1 MTQLE
6 IPIVREGLSSRI
18 AESVLRL
25 IQQEQLDSGDRLPT
39 VKALAERFGVATP
52 TIREALRALEAMGMI
67 TIRHGSGTY
76 VQTHATTLMLVNPY
90 AKDLDLET
98 VLELLDARLVIEP
111 ALAEMAAKKLTPED
125 VTELEGILAKVD
137 AQTEQPP
144 IEPEVV
150 HRANQLFH
158 DKIAR
163 CAQNKILGQ
172 TAISL
177 HDLYIKEQIEI
188 FYLYDDPLDDH
199 RQHHAI
205 LDALRERAPER
216 AREMMANHL
225 ARVRQ
230 VVEERHQKKVKK

>member
-6 IPIVREGLSSRI
+6 SPIAREALSSKL
-18 AESVLRL
+18 AESVLQL
-25 IQQEQLDSGDRLPT
+25 IQQEQLEAGDRLPT

-52 TIREALRALEAMGMI
+52 TIREALRGLEAMGMI

-76 VQTHATTLMLVNPY
+76 VHTRATTLMLVNPY

-111 ALAEMAAKKLTPED
+111 ALAEMAAKRLTPED
-125 VTELEGILAKVD
+125 VSELEAILAEVD
-137 AQTEQPP
+137 AQAKQPP

-150 HRANQLFH
+150 HKANRLFH

-177 HDLYIKEQIEI
+177 HDLYLKEQIEI

-216 AREMMANHL
+216 ARAMMASHL

-230 VVEERHQKKVKK
+230 VVEERHREKAG